1 MEIQPISKTSTLT
14 HSRTTR
20 VNSSS
25 RQQDFV
31 LNLDRAIAKKIEASR
46 RDVNIQYEYTGA
58 GVTGTL
64 MQLPLSLLKM
74 LLCIT
79 MKKQTQIHI
88 L

>member
-14 HSRTTR
+14 HSRTIR

-31 LNLDRAIAKKIEASR
+31 LNIDRAIAKKIEASR

-64 MQLPLSLLKM
+64 MQLPLNLLKM